1 MFCPKWLINWL
12 RRLFIGRKTY
22 DIIFF
27 ISKTHVIS
35 LLSPIFACF
44 LTIALQNHTK
54 QNQQSG
60 VAIDPA
66 QQRAKVDSIVSANVK
81 VIQDSVNTACSQRLA
96 QEVPA
101 KADSIVKAQKA
112 AAATASPVKK

>member
-1 MFCPKWLINWL
+1 LLYKTIQNKTIKQMKYLSLASAFCLVAL
-12 RRLFIGRKTY
+12 M
-22 DIIFF
+22 
-27 ISKTHVIS
+27 S
-35 LLSPIFACF
+35 AC
-44 LTIALQNHTK
+44 
-54 QNQQSG
+54 QQSG

-81 VIQDSVNTACSQRLA
+81 VIQDSVNTACSQRMA

-101 KADSIVKAQKA
+101 KVDSIVKAQKA